1 MSLVMVALG
10 PELGPILKNS
20 LIASCRRRNQ
30 TTKKEDGSNR
40 LKKDK
45 PIIGWGHY
53 NSHFFPIPFWLSL
66 SYTFKRVD
74 HLGALTRA
82 FRNMSRRKMRTLLVI
97 VALGFSMAIMVSIPS
112 GIVANQTSTQSLTE
126 RFNSTITTTQ
136 EEINKTSTLIEV
148 STSSGRGQFSGMPSG
163 NSSGMPFGQPPGG
176 SEQAVFM
183 NETEVEDIASIE
195 GIKDVVPFLQ
205 TSSNE
210 TTSETITGPGG
221 RSFTISRPLYTITG
235 VCLNS
240 SFIEDYS
247 ILPTNITAGGR
258 NLREGDS
265 GVVVM
270 SSNLTEYFGVGV
282 GGSVDINGVSFLV
295 VGIFNQTSEGGQGQ
309 VFSETRTVYMNI
321 TDAQVVTSNA
331 GNASRL
337 DVYAENTSGVDGI
350 ATAIAA
356 AYSDL
361 TVTTYKDRLTELQNM
376 QTTYSETLANAESTL
391 SQTQSI
397 ATQEIIVA
405 VVAASLIVLFVM
417 LYTVRE
423 RTKEIGTLKALGFS
437 NWNVMS
443 QFMLEGI
450 LLSLVA
456 GVVGIGIGYIGA
468 PVLTGLL
475 LPSINL
481 FGSSNRF
488 QFNSGQT
495 AQTGSTAASASL
507 TPELML
513 IAFGAAVLLGA
524 VGSLYPAWRASRT
537 RPAEAMRYE

>member
-1 MSLVMVALG
+1 M
-10 PELGPILKNS
+10 
-20 LIASCRRRNQ
+20 
-30 TTKKEDGSNR
+30 
-40 LKKDK
+40 
-45 PIIGWGHY
+45 
-53 NSHFFPIPFWLSL
+53 
-66 SYTFKRVD
+66 
-74 HLGALTRA
+74 GALTRVV
-82 FRNMSRRKMRTLLVI
+82 RNMSRRKMRTLLVI

-126 RFNSTITTTQ
+126 RFNSTITTMQ
-136 EEINKTSTLIEV
+136 EEINKTSTLIGV
-148 STSSGRGQFSGMPSG
+148 TTSSGRGQFSGRPSG
-163 NSSGMPFGQPPGG
+163 FPSGMPFGQPPGE

-221 RSFTISRPLYTITG
+221 RSFTIFRPLYTITG
-235 VCLNS
+235 VCLNF

-295 VGIFNQTSEGGQGQ
+295 IGIFNQTGEGGQGQ

-423 RTKEIGTLKALGFS
+423 RTKEIGTLKAIGFS

-475 LPSINL
+475 LPSVNL

-513 IAFGAAVLLGA
+513 IALGAAVLLGA